1 MIVAPPVKSKL
12 LSFTYTN
19 ASAASILSFYYMM
32 EPCGSDADL
41 KNKTRFQHRISI
53 AFAEEYLICL
63 FS

>member
-1 MIVAPPVKSKL
+1 MIVAQPVKSKL

-19 ASAASILSFYYMM
+19 ASAASILSFYMM

-53 AFAEEYLICL
+53 AFAEEYVICL